1 LREIS
6 LQLLLDLLINF
17 DKKASSN
24 RKSRKTVINLSILVE
39 NAKTR
44 PKKNR
49 EIMTDFQNL
58 QLLLD
63 LLINYRFQSINFDK
77 FIENFTLFL

>member
-6 LQLLLDLLINF
+6 FQLLLDLLINF

-24 RKSRKTVINLSILVE
+24 EKSRKTVINLSISVE
-39 NAKTR
+39 NTKTC

-63 LLINYRFQSINFDK
+63 LLINYRF
-77 FIENFTLFL
+77 

>member
-17 DKKASSN
+17 DKKASPYK
-24 RKSRKTVINLSILVE
+24 KSRKTVINLSISVE

-44 PKKNR
+44 PIKNR

-63 LLINYRFQSINFDK
+63 LLINYRF
-77 FIENFTLFL
+77 